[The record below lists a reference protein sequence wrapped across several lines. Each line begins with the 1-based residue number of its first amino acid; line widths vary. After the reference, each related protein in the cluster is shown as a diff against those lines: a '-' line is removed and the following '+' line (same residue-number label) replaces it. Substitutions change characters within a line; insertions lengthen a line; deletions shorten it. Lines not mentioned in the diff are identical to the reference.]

1 MLTSMVALKEFDCV
15 KIVRLLQPN
24 RQYDGTAPVRRSPCV
39 GDTGIIVYIYA
50 SDGEDTIYAVE
61 NVEAEGHTIWLA
73 DFLSDE
79 IAACS

>member
-1 MLTSMVALKEFDCV
+1 MVALKEFDCV

-24 RQYDGTAPVRRSPCV
+24 RPYDGTAPVKRSPCV
-39 GDTGIIVYIYA
+39 GDTGTIVHRYA
-50 SDGEDTIYAVE
+50 SSGANTVYAVE
-61 NVEAEGHTIWLA
+61 NVDAEGNTIWLA